1 MTEQKQQRHHKQ
13 HKQQRKFQSQ
23 VGTQANDTLNGTDGN
38 DILLGLEG
46 DDILN
51 GGAGKD
57 ILNGGPGVDTLTG
70 GDGKDFFVFSDN
82 PFSGGATVT
91 AANGIQVLN
100 KPDKL
105 TDFNIAEDQLVFSK
119 NQLGVDKLDFT
130 SGTNND
136 SFGPGNLIVITEN
149 TFANAAA
156 AAQGLSNNAS
166 ITEDAGIFVYFNST
180 LGVARAVFS
189 SDLGDGGAISVV
201 GQLDNITNVADLS
214 NLTAQNFQLV

>member
-1 MTEQKQQRHHKQ
+1 MTHHNNRSAVRTQ
-13 HKQQRKFQSQ
+13 T
-23 VGTQANDTLNGTDGN
+23 GTSGNDTLRGTGSA

-46 DDILN
+46 DDLLIGGEGRDVLV
-51 GGAGKD
+51 GGA
-57 ILNGGPGVDTLTG
+57 GVDTLTG
-70 GDGKDFFVFSDN
+70 GTGRDLFVFADN
-82 PFSGGATVT
+82 PFSGGPTVT

-105 TDFNIAEDQLVFSK
+105 TDFAIGEDQLVFSK

-130 SGTNND
+130 FGTNND

-156 AAQGLSNNAS
+156 AAKGLANNAS
-166 ITEDAGIFVYFNST
+166 ITADAGIFVYFNST
-180 LGVARAVFS
+180 LGKARVVFS
-189 SDLGDGGAISVV
+189 QDLSDGGPISVI

-214 NLTAQNFQLV
+214 KLTAKDFALV

>member
-1 MTEQKQQRHHKQ
+1 MTQ
-13 HKQQRKFQSQ
+13 HRNRPAVRTQT
-23 VGTQANDTLNGTDGN
+23 GTSGNDTLKGTGSA

-46 DDILN
+46 DDILIGDEGRDVLV
-51 GGAGKD
+51 GGT
-57 ILNGGPGVDTLTG
+57 GVDTLTG
-70 GDGKDFFVFSDN
+70 GKGKDLFVFADN
-82 PFSGGATVT
+82 PFSGGPTVT

-105 TDFNIAEDQLVFSK
+105 TDFTIGEDRLVFSK

-130 SGTNND
+130 FGTNND

-156 AAQGLSNNAS
+156 AAQGLANNAS
-166 ITEDAGIFVYFNST
+166 ITADAGIFVYFNST
-180 LGVARAVFS
+180 LGKARVVFS
-189 SDLGDGGAISVV
+189 QDLSDGGPISVI

-214 NLTAQNFQLV
+214 KLTAKDFALV

>member
-1 MTEQKQQRHHKQ
+1 MSQ
-13 HKQQRKFQSQ
+13 HKNHPKLNIQIGSQ
-23 VGTQANDTLNGTDGN
+23 GNDTLNGTSGR

-51 GGAGKD
+51 GGEGRD
-57 ILNGGPGVDTLTG
+57 VLLGGEGVDTLTG
-70 GDGKDFFVFSDN
+70 GTGKDFFVFADN
-82 PFSGGATVT
+82 PFSGGPTVT

-105 TDFNIAEDQLVFSK
+105 TDFTIGEDQLVFAKS
-119 NQLGVDKLDFT
+119 QLGIDKLDFT
-130 SGTNND
+130 FGTNND

-156 AAQGLSNNAS
+156 AAQGLANNAS
-166 ITEDAGIFVYFNST
+166 VTADAGIFVYFNST
-180 LGVARAVFS
+180 LGKARVVFS
-189 SDLGDGGAISVV
+189 QDLSDGGPISVI

-214 NLTAQNFQLV
+214 NLTAKDFALV